1 MVFDNEGQGLC
12 IPYIQYGAEDYKM
25 LSHSLFDSL
34 RELDKIGAVRC
45 FVRYPD
51 DCNDD
56 NLAVLNRLL
65 RAAGFKVIDV

>member
-1 MVFDNEGQGLC
+1 MNRNDQQFMAQK
-12 IPYIQYGAEDYKM
+12 IRTQYMEKTPSELDA
-25 LSHSLFDSL
+25 L
-34 RELDKIGAVRC
+34 RELDERGAKNC

-51 DCNDD
+51 DENDD